1 MYLLLQTFKN
11 QTVKKCIKENLSV
24 FFGMSFLFGILP
36 FLQISFPYVNLQVR
50 GPWPGPRAWHPGRWG
65 LGGTPLRGRHRQLVG
80 LRVQDKRAHLEGRVV
95 RLLNVLRVWE
105 IVCFFKKIVHYVI
118 RSIGLDVGDRL
129 RSGAKKVKFVVNG
142 PLPGEFENNNIFLEK
157 K

>member
-1 MYLLLQTFKN
+1 M
-11 QTVKKCIKENLSV
+11 
-24 FFGMSFLFGILP
+24 
-36 FLQISFPYVNLQVR
+36 
-50 GPWPGPRAWHPGRWG
+50 
-65 LGGTPLRGRHRQLVG
+65 
-80 LRVQDKRAHLEGRVV
+80 V